1 MVEAL
6 GGFDPK
12 ATYDA
17 ASRAY
22 EDASRDYWQYLST
35 RTVDRVQLRA
45 GERVLDVPCG
55 TGPSLVA
62 AAERVGPTGRV
73 VGVDYADQMLA
84 IAREKVRSLRLD
96 NVEIHIGDMTS
107 IAPPDEP
114 FDAVVCVLG
123 VFFADD
129 MPGLIRSF
137 RELVR
142 SPGGR
147 IAVTVFGEQVF
158 EPMRDVFIEAV
169 RELDSELE
177 VVQPWQ
183 RTQTASLLRG
193 IFEDAGI
200 SDVTIET
207 DDDKLALPSAE
218 EWWRIVMGSG
228 LRRTVAALGEEK
240 SAAVRRRC
248 DAHIEEHGVNELV
261 MRSRYAVAVLP

>member
-35 RTVDRVQLRA
+35 RTVDRVQLGP

-62 AAERVGPTGRV
+62 AAERVGPTGLV

-84 IAREKVRSLRLD
+84 IAREKVRSLHLD

-107 IAPPDEP
+107 IEPPDEP

-123 VFFADD
+123 VFFVED
-129 MPGLIRSF
+129 MPGLVRSF
-137 RELVR
+137 CELVR

-158 EPMRDVFIEAV
+158 APVRDVFAEAV
-169 RELDSELE
+169 RDVAPELE
-177 VVQPWQ
+177 VVQPWR
-183 RTQTASLLRG
+183 RTQDASVLRG

-200 SDVTIET
+200 SDATIVT
-207 DDDKLALPSAE
+207 DDDNLALPSADD
-218 EWWRIVMGSG
+218 WWRIVMGSG
-228 LRRTVAALGEEK
+228 LRRTVTALGEEK
-240 SAAVRRRC
+240 SAVVRRRC
-248 DAHIEEHGVNELV
+248 DAYIEEQGVNELV
-261 MRSRYAVAVLP
+261 MRSRYAVAVLS